1 MKKLVVSQFNPAND
15 EASKIIATHI
25 EKVAKVSG
33 TGIDLLFA
41 GFIKETGLP
50 VSKIEMVQENT
61 PTGTVIYFRARRGR
75 PKNRSSR

>member
-1 MKKLVVSQFNPAND
+1 MEKLVVSQFSRAND
-15 EASKIIATHI
+15 EVSKILAAHC
-25 EKVAKVSG
+25 EKVAKASG

-61 PTGTVIYFRARRGR
+61 PTGTMIYFRARRGR
-75 PKNRSSR
+75 PKAQ